1 MGASHAG
8 CGDAAA
14 LHRILEDIAHYLP
27 SQGPIKTFVH
37 HNTLHHFEELDFF
50 DALDAASDV
59 YGANTALPE
68 TTYQAYV
75 TQGRITHGDI
85 NRALEEYGYHGEPWI
100 Y

>member
-59 YGANTALPE
+59 YGANTAFSH
-68 TTYQAYV
+68 Q
-75 TQGRITHGDI
+75 I
-85 NRALEEYGYHGEPWI
+85 ALGVLKIVGEHHFAPF
-100 Y
+100 